1 MIISQL
7 KTIMDEKAV
16 TYEKLQELTGIS
28 SQTIARARGPR
39 IVECSLG
46 KLEAMAWALGVT
58 TKDLYEDDGRPS
70 SAFPILNARRG

>member
-1 MIISQL
+1 MIISKL
-7 KTIMDEKAV
+7 KAIMDEKAV

-28 SQTIARARGPR
+28 SQTITRAPR

-58 TKDLYEDDGRPS
+58 TKELYEDDGKPAS
-70 SAFPILNARRG
+70 TFPILDVQRG